1 MGPAQ
6 PPRLF
11 DRIRECLRL
20 KHYSYRTE
28 QQYLHWIRRYIL
40 FHDKRHPKE
49 MGADEV
55 RGFLNDL
62 TVARN
67 VSAATQNQAL
77 AALLFLYKHVLQQEL
92 PWLDNIE
99 RAKQPQRLPL
109 VLSQS
114 ETRAVLAQ
122 LDGVYGLIGNLL
134 YGSGLRLME
143 CLRLRV
149 QDLDFEYLQILVR
162 HGKGGKDRVTMLPR
176 VVVPQLKAHL
186 EVVKERH
193 RRALQAGYGGVELPE
208 AVARKYPG
216 ASLEWP
222 WQYLF
227 PAAALS
233 VDPRSGAKRRHH
245 IYEDSVQRQMKKAML
260 RAGIDRRASCHTLRH
275 CFATHLLERGY
286 DIRTVQ
292 ELMGH
297 ADVSTTQLYTHVL
310 RKGAGAVSSPADF
323 SV

>member
-1 MGPAQ
+1 
-6 PPRLF
+6 
-11 DRIRECLRL
+11 
-20 KHYSYRTE
+20 
-28 QQYLHWIRRYIL
+28 
-40 FHDKRHPKE
+40 
-49 MGADEV
+49 
-55 RGFLNDL
+55 
-62 TVARN
+62 
-67 VSAATQNQAL
+67 
-77 AALLFLYKHVLQQEL
+77 
-92 PWLDNIE
+92 
-99 RAKQPQRLPL
+99 
-109 VLSQS
+109 
-114 ETRAVLAQ
+114 
-122 LDGVYGLIGNLL
+122 
-134 YGSGLRLME
+134 
-143 CLRLRV
+143 
-149 QDLDFEYLQILVR
+149 
-162 HGKGGKDRVTMLPR
+162 
-176 VVVPQLKAHL
+176 
-186 EVVKERH
+186 
-193 RRALQAGYGGVELPE
+193 
-208 AVARKYPG
+208 VARKYPG